1 MTYFNKTNIILGLFL
16 ATVWSATAQNSTS
29 SFAVAGIC
37 GMCKA
42 RSEKAADGSGLTNAH
57 WDASTHL
64 LTLTHN
70 AKYDVKAAK
79 QRILAAGHDVDS
91 LTAPQ
96 AAYEKLPACCQY
108 HDEKNVHKVS
118 GRDDNDD
125 HTVTGVIMQENNRG
139 ELSPI
144 MNANVHWLEDATANA
159 RSDESGVFRIAHDAT
174 YKRLVISYAGLQPDT
189 VAVTDP
195 HEVVVIT
202 RSEERRVGNECVS
215 TCRSRWS
222 QYH

>member
-1 MTYFNKTNIILGLFL
+1 MTYFNKTNIMLGLVF
-16 ATVWSATAQNSTS
+16 ADVWSATAQNSTS
-29 SFAVAGIC
+29 SFAGAGSC

-42 RSEKAADGSGLTNAH
+42 RIEKAADGSGLTNAH

-96 AAYEKLPACCQY
+96 AASEQLPACCQSQ
-108 HDEKNVHKVS
+108 DEKKHTKVH

-125 HTVTGVIMQENNRG
+125 KTHTGTN
-139 ELSPI
+139 
-144 MNANVHWLEDATANA
+144 
-159 RSDESGVFRIAHDAT
+159 
-174 YKRLVISYAGLQPDT
+174 LQKK
-189 VAVTDP
+189 
-195 HEVVVIT
+195 
-202 RSEERRVGNECVS
+202 
-215 TCRSRWS
+215 
-222 QYH
+222 